1 MLDFIVYLG
10 LNNLEILAWF
20 SITVVFNFNFVS
32 LCRQVMETGIAV

>member
-20 SITVVFNFNFVS
+20 SITVVFNLNLVS